1 MVEHA
6 ILKYLL
12 LNKDTYT
19 KYYNYINIKYIKENY
34 KDIYKLFIAI
44 DKYYTNNQEANSI
57 TTSELEATVLFMWPM
72 LKESE
77 RQLLSSLLSVIE
89 SSSTSEYSI
98 LGYLKEH
105 RNRAIAGELA
115 LVSFDV
121 SEGRKPLAD
130 IDSVYG
136 KFELAN
142 EQDQQEQYITD
153 DLEYLLNSVSG
164 DTGLRWRLPWMNQAL
179 GSLRKGDF
187 GFFFARPETG
197 KTTWLASEVTHFA
210 EQTDRPILWCNNEE
224 GGNKVKIRC
233 YQASLGITFQE
244 LKDNFQENLRK
255 FMELTGG
262 RIKIYD
268 DAAMNRRDIEARC
281 KELNPSLIILDQID
295 KIKGFSDDRYDLQ
308 MKAIYQWARELAKR
322 HGAVIG
328 ICQAGSTA
336 EGKKWLTMNDV
347 DSSHTAKQG
356 EADFIV
362 GIGKSNDEGMGDI
375 RFLNISKNKLIGD
388 SDTLPDFRHGKI
400 ECLIRPEIARYGN
413 V

>member
-1 MVEHA
+1 
-6 ILKYLL
+6 
-12 LNKDTYT
+12 
-19 KYYNYINIKYIKENY
+19 
-34 KDIYKLFIAI
+34 
-44 DKYYTNNQEANSI
+44 
-57 TTSELEATVLFMWPM
+57 
-72 LKESE
+72 
-77 RQLLSSLLSVIE
+77 
-89 SSSTSEYSI
+89 
-98 LGYLKEH
+98 
-105 RNRAIAGELA
+105 
-115 LVSFDV
+115 
-121 SEGRKPLAD
+121 
-130 IDSVYG
+130 
-136 KFELAN
+136 
-142 EQDQQEQYITD
+142 
-153 DLEYLLNSVSG
+153 
-164 DTGLRWRLPWMNQAL
+164 
-179 GSLRKGDF
+179 
-187 GFFFARPETG
+187 
-197 KTTWLASEVTHFA
+197 
-210 EQTDRPILWCNNEE
+210 
-224 GGNKVKIRC
+224 
-233 YQASLGITFQE
+233 
-244 LKDNFQENLRK
+244 
-255 FMELTGG
+255 MELTGG